1 MKVSLYADLFKHT
14 EYGLD
19 NPAKNH
25 KGELYETY
33 QYVAAKHNYQDSAY
47 KEKHVSRFFKVLPTP
62 FKAFRQ
68 SLLLSRQLHHRKST
82 SYSLK

>member
-33 QYVAAKHNYQDSAY
+33 QYVTAY
-47 KEKHVSRFFKVLPTP
+47 TTVHEIPLTFQKVTI
-62 FKAFRQ
+62 
-68 SLLLSRQLHHRKST
+68 
-82 SYSLK
+82 

>member
-19 NPAKNH
+19 NPANNH
-25 KGELYETY
+25 KDELYDTY

-47 KEKHVSRFFKVLPTP
+47 KEKHVSRFF
-62 FKAFRQ
+62 
-68 SLLLSRQLHHRKST
+68 
-82 SYSLK
+82 